1 MCMFMSRKTVCTLY
15 GGDVCAM
22 FLVTKAY
29 FGDNPKGI
37 LTDGCVCGKPFGG
50 SFIAFLWNAL
60 NEEMESHIR

>member
-1 MCMFMSRKTVCTLY
+1 MCMFMSRKTVCALHR
-15 GGDVCAM
+15 GDVCAL

-29 FGDNPKGI
+29 FGDTHKGI

-60 NEEMESHIR
+60 NKEIKSYIR

>member
-1 MCMFMSRKTVCTLY
+1 
-15 GGDVCAM
+15 M

-37 LTDGCVCGKPFGG
+37 LTDGCVCGKLFGG

-60 NEEMESHIR
+60 NEEMKSYIR

>member
-1 MCMFMSRKTVCTLY
+1 MCMFMSRKTVCALHR
-15 GGDVCAM
+15 GDVCAL

-29 FGDNPKGI
+29 FGDTPKGI

-60 NEEMESHIR
+60 NEEMKSYIR